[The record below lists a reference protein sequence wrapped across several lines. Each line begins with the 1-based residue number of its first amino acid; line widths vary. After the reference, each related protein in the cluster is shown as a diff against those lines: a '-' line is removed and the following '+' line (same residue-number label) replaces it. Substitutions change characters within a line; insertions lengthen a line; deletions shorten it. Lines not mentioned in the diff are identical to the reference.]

1 MRLGSSLVMEW
12 CVTAVAKSG
21 FGCAHSKEPRVKVFV
36 SGWEGVDRNQESQEF
51 NKGILFTV
59 KVTENSVGINR

>member
-51 NKGILFTV
+51 KNFSL
-59 KVTENSVGINR
+59 